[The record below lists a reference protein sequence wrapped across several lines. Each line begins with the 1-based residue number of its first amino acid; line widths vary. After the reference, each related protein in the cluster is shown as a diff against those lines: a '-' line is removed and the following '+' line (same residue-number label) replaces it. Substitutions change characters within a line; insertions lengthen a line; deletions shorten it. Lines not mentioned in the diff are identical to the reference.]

1 MSNQKTDKIR
11 MIVLTAVMIAI
22 MLVLQVTG
30 IGLIDLGV
38 IRVTVYCTVI
48 AIGTL
53 VLGWESGM
61 VLGAAFTAISFW
73 AAIQRPSAMVAP
85 LMQAAPLFVFIMS
98 FVPRMLVPLTSHLMY
113 GMFRK
118 IDFNDKLALGI
129 SAACGSLCNTILY
142 LGLMLIGYAMTV
154 ADYPGILAAVGAVAG
169 AAGLPEAVVA
179 GIVTPPVVIALRK
192 IYK

>member
-1 MSNQKTDKIR
+1 MSNQKPDKIR

-85 LMQAAPLFVFIMS
+85 LGTLAGNYLNRALIGEAGSKHISTNFCISGFPLPILGWCLYS
-98 FVPRMLVPLTSHLMY
+98 LPSGSSQRPRM
-113 GMFRK
+113 
-118 IDFNDKLALGI
+118 
-129 SAACGSLCNTILY
+129 
-142 LGLMLIGYAMTV
+142 
-154 ADYPGILAAVGAVAG
+154 
-169 AAGLPEAVVA
+169 
-179 GIVTPPVVIALRK
+179 
-192 IYK
+192 